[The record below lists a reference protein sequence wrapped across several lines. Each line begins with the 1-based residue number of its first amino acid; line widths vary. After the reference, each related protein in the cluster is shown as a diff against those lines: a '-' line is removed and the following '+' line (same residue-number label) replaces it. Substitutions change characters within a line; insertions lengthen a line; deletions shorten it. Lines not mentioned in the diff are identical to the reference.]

1 MAHATYVTYLSKRK
15 RGKEKEREREEEKE
29 RGRER
34 EKDIHPIT
42 QVDFQGANEVY

>member
-29 RGRER
+29 R
-34 EKDIHPIT
+34 KIYT
-42 QVDFQGANEVY
+42 QSLKWTFRAQMRSTEAD